1 MTPTPFRC
9 NKKAYVDHYGH
20 GLRTF
25 VGEPQQYGTG
35 LGNFLAGL
43 FRRAIPL
50 FSRHV
55 APVLKSVA
63 IKTGKNILRSGA
75 QVAKD
80 VIIEKKNI
88 KDSVKQRAISGL
100 HNLIEEVGNQSG
112 KGRKRGVTNHPSTCK
127 RSVKRRRRTAGT
139 SDADIF
145 D

>member
-1 MTPTPFRC
+1 ME
-9 NKKAYVDHYGH
+9 HYGH

-25 VGEPQQYGTG
+25 VGEPQQYGSG

-55 APVLKSVA
+55 APALKSVA
-63 IKTGKNILRSGA
+63 VKTGKNILRSGA

-80 VIIEKKNI
+80 VIIEKKNV
-88 KDSVKQRAISGL
+88 KDSVKRRAKSGL
-100 HNLIEEVGNQSG
+100 HNLIEEIGNQSG
-112 KGRKRGVTNHPSTCK
+112 QGRGRKRATNHPSTCK
-127 RSVKRRRRTAGT
+127 RSAKRRRRTAASSG
-139 SDADIF
+139 ADIF